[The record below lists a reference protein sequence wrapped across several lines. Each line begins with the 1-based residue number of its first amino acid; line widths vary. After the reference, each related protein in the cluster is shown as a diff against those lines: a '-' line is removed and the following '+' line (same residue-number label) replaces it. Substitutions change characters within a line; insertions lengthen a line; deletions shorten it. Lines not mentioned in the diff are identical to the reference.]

1 MKILFT
7 ILIIMFSKV
16 VAAQCDTADTPPIP
30 VILYMKM
37 NTKYFDYYNSDG
49 VPLWKKQLYDS
60 TLIPPGGFAW
70 RITTDKKI
78 EGYVV
83 LKVIDTNKCLTG
95 VLKFM
100 DLNMKVPDGMLKYYE
115 YKR

>member
-1 MKILFT
+1 
-7 ILIIMFSKV
+7 MFSKV
-16 VAAQCDTADTPPIP
+16 VSAQCDTADTPPIP
-30 VILYMKM
+30 VILYLKI
-37 NTKYFDYYNSDG
+37 NTKYFDYYNADG
-49 VPLWKKQLYDS
+49 VPLWKRQLYDS
-60 TLIPPGGFAW
+60 ALIPPGGFAW

-83 LKVIDTNKCLTG
+83 LKVVDKRNCLTS

-100 DLNMKVPDGMLKYYE
+100 DLNMKEPDGMLKYYE

>member
-1 MKILFT
+1 MKY
-7 ILIIMFSKV
+7 ILIILFMFGI
-16 VAAQCDTADTPPIP
+16 AYGQCDTADTPPIP

-49 VPLWKKQLYDS
+49 VPLWKKQLFDS

-83 LKVIDTNKCLTG
+83 LKVIDKNTCLTG

-100 DLNMKVPDGMLKYYE
+100 DMNMKVPDGMLKYYE

>member
-1 MKILFT
+1 
-7 ILIIMFSKV
+7 MFGI
-16 VAAQCDTADTPPIP
+16 AYGQCNTADTPPIP